1 MTNQISQKI
10 DSFAKKHLKEL
21 KQLEKQNGREFT
33 KYDIAEYM
41 LSKGEINKP
50 ELNSWLKTTEGSQ
63 NYQLSSYQKKI
74 SLFGNNNI
82 AQNFDILDKFEKK
95 SYLDSLTDKIEINGK
110 KYEDTIENRKIAK
123 QVRTQ
128 KDRLNTQFEKLV
140 EENQDL
146 VDPNDTRNV
155 VELTK
160 DINTSIEN
168 ERFDKMTHEARKN
181 HITSKFLSAYNK
193 NDKEGMFNA
202 LGEFNAYMCQYID
215 DKLGIT
221 DAKQSIKEFVHLDD
235 LVAYVDKH
243 VDDGNNAISI
253 MEGLWEFTKG
263 LGDAADS
270 FIGTQGLEMVGLLGA
285 ASKAIQASGKAA
297 PVLGGAMQAYFGV
310 EGTVLMAN
318 GTEKIVNADTKEDI
332 RAGGSEVG
340 MGAIMVG
347 GAVGSVRSGVKGYK
361 AKQEQAKFDNTA
373 KEVAN
378 QYPEVT
384 QNLAEY
390 KTPDGK
396 PLFTK
401 EEINSVLVNC
411 KKTIESNP
419 EKLFA
424 ILNNPQEVAS
434 IIKYKNRAAGLW
446 RAINEPFNS
455 TIEANPEV
463 FGVKAKT
470 KTEPAKTA
478 ASKPAVSAD
487 MSIEAMKELA
497 KTPEGVKQLE
507 DAGLVITKNTVS
519 KLENVYE
526 GQSQSPA
533 RQIKK
538 LDLTGTPEE
547 VVAKNPGLK
556 YDAEQG
562 KFFREVSWD
571 GGKTMER
578 MYVDTSDPKGYF
590 MIQYGKEPWDGAL
603 LGGTEAAKSYVE
615 PNAYNATGAKNYL
628 KPEEMGYEW
637 TEASK
642 AAPVRFA
649 EVPEGVK
656 GIVGKEGFQ
665 PITGGNQVIAID
677 VKGQPYI
684 NTTSY
689 VRNNTKGLSQDAV
702 KVLDRVTSR
711 AAQSAVDKLTITPE
725 RKTELTEAL
734 KEEKY
739 ADAAIRV
746 IDQYPEVMT
755 KLLEC
760 KNSYGDPAIT
770 NMDEFFSFITLY
782 RFRETFSNPEKLYA
796 ILANPEEVYYIR
808 EYGMWHLNDALT
820 KRPLE
825 STIEANPDIFGIDG
839 KGVQSVSSKPSID
852 YKLKY
857 QILEVARRYMMPYH
871 YRECFS
877 NAIINYPDLINRL
890 AKYKNPDGELAFS
903 PDQVARMC
911 LNRDIQLA
919 FDSNPEKIFALL
931 ERPQEIKFRMEHK
944 IDAYRLEDLLEADAK
959 YPEFLNKCDK
969 YNTPE
974 GEPLLDY
981 TKVLCRFNDKDLN
994 PNKVFTLLDNPR
1006 EISYIK
1012 NMPYEKR
1019 ADAIATSF
1027 LRQTKKDDGTSLIS
1041 PILKYQLENALE
1053 FAKYDKKEV
1062 LSMIDKYPEVVT
1074 KLADCKTPDGQLL
1087 FKPQEICD
1095 ILSNCQ
1101 SAVINTP
1108 QVIFDMINTP
1118 NVKTELLN
1126 SENKAFVLWK
1136 RLYD

>member
-270 FIGTQGLEMVGLLGA
+270 FIGAQGLEMAGLLGA
-285 ASKAIQASGKAA
+285 ASKAIQASG
-297 PVLGGAMQAYFGV
+297 
-310 EGTVLMAN
+310 
-318 GTEKIVNADTKEDI
+318 
-332 RAGGSEVG
+332 
-340 MGAIMVG
+340 
-347 GAVGSVRSGVKGYK
+347 
-361 AKQEQAKFDNTA
+361 
-373 KEVAN
+373 
-378 QYPEVT
+378 
-384 QNLAEY
+384 
-390 KTPDGK
+390 
-396 PLFTK
+396 
-401 EEINSVLVNC
+401 
-411 KKTIESNP
+411 
-419 EKLFA
+419 
-424 ILNNPQEVAS
+424 
-434 IIKYKNRAAGLW
+434 
-446 RAINEPFNS
+446 
-455 TIEANPEV
+455 
-463 FGVKAKT
+463 
-470 KTEPAKTA
+470 
-478 ASKPAVSAD
+478 
-487 MSIEAMKELA
+487 
-497 KTPEGVKQLE
+497 
-507 DAGLVITKNTVS
+507 
-519 KLENVYE
+519 
-526 GQSQSPA
+526 
-533 RQIKK
+533 
-538 LDLTGTPEE
+538 
-547 VVAKNPGLK
+547 
-556 YDAEQG
+556 
-562 KFFREVSWD
+562 
-571 GGKTMER
+571 
-578 MYVDTSDPKGYF
+578 
-590 MIQYGKEPWDGAL
+590 
-603 LGGTEAAKSYVE
+603 
-615 PNAYNATGAKNYL
+615 
-628 KPEEMGYEW
+628 
-637 TEASK
+637 K

-665 PITGGNQVIAID
+665 PITGGDLVIAID

-702 KVLDRVTSR
+702 KVLDKVEGKT
-711 AAQSAVDKLTITPE
+711 AQPASAKPSVSKELQEELYDSMFFSDYYPNKIT
-725 RKTELTEAL
+725 TEDISLIIT
-734 KEEKY
+734 K
-739 ADAAIRV
+739 
-746 IDQYPEVMT
+746 YPEVIT
-755 KLLEC
+755 RLAECKTPEGKLLFPYYWIIDFC
-760 KNSYGDPAIT
+760 LSKNVQKVID
-770 NMDEFFSFITLY
+770 
-782 RFRETFSNPEKLYA
+782 SNPEKLFV
-796 ILANPEEVYYIR
+796 ILNNPR
-808 EYGMWHLNDALT
+808 EMT
-820 KRPLE
+820 
-825 STIEANPDIFGIDG
+825 
-839 KGVQSVSSKPSID
+839 SIMKD
-852 YKLKY
+852 K
-857 QILEVARRYMMPYH
+857 
-871 YRECFS
+871 
-877 NAIINYPDLINRL
+877 
-890 AKYKNPDGELAFS
+890 S
-903 PDQVARMC
+903 PTGRMH
-911 LNRDIQLA
+911 R
-919 FDSNPEKIFALL
+919 ALL
-931 ERPQEIKFRMEHK
+931 AESQ
-944 IDAYRLEDLLEADAK
+944 
-959 YPEFLNKCDK
+959 YPEFMNKLSE
-969 YNTPE
+969 YNTPDGQQLFDYVE
-974 GEPLLDY
+974 LTYNILINPLI
-981 TKVLCRFNDKDLN
+981 N
-994 PNKVFTLLDNPR
+994 PNRKYVPEVFELLDNPR
-1006 EISYIK
+1006 DISYIK
-1012 NMPYEKR
+1012 SLKYEDR
-1019 ADAIATSF
+1019 AEAIRGA
-1027 LRQTKKDDGTSLIS
+1027 LRQTRLKDDTS
-1041 PILKYQLENALE
+1041 PISQILRSQLEDALR
-1053 FAKYDKKEV
+1053 FAKYDKTEV
-1062 LSMIDKYPEVVT
+1062 WNMIDKYPEVVA

-1095 ILSNCQ
+1095 ILSSCQ

-1136 RLYD
+1136 RLYY